1 MPDLA
6 QKRSILEPFLGSK
19 KYNTC
24 FIGYCKTK
32 EHAWTKKYCKKIL
45 SKNDPL
51 DNSVIGVNFNAKM
64 FTSDSSTDP
73 TFQ

>member
-24 FIGYCKTK
+24 FIGYFKTK
-32 EHAWTKKYCKKIL
+32 EHAWTKKYCL
-45 SKNDPL
+45 NYGSG
-51 DNSVIGVNFNAKM
+51 S
-64 FTSDSSTDP
+64 TSE
-73 TFQ
+73 FEVKEVQNK